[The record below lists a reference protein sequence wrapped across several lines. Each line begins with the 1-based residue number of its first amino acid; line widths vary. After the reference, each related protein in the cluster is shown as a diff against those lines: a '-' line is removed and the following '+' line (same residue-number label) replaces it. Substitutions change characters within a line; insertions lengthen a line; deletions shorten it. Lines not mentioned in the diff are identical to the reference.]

1 MPYRKFVLAPRSLLW
16 RTFFLIGIVI
26 LLSIS
31 VWFFV
36 FERMEREPRA
46 QQLGQMLVSIVN
58 LTRAALVNADPLLRL
73 ALLRDLSEQEGIRIY
88 PAEAADRVAPIHDSH
103 MFEIVETQLKRDLG
117 PRTRLVGERE
127 GVPGIWVSFQ
137 IDPED
142 PEDLFWVMLP
152 RDRFQ
157 RVRTLEWIGWTAA
170 AGLLALIAAFLI
182 VRHMAHPL
190 AAMANAARY
199 VGRGELPQP
208 LPETGPEEF
217 QEVSRAFNQMSVD
230 LAQLE
235 SDRALVLAGVSHDLR
250 TPLARLR
257 LGIEL
262 SGAPAEDIDAMSADI
277 EEMDRILAQFLD
289 FARGSAEEPISEVD
303 AYGLLEELAA
313 SYQRRNFA
321 VSLLPGQPVVKFP
334 GRPKALRRALANL
347 IDNALRYAGRE
358 QTIDL
363 AIARTGGYLHLEV
376 LDRGPGIA
384 PDQVERLKRPFTR
397 LEAARTDARGSG
409 LGLAIVERIARAHGG
424 RLELRPRE
432 GGGLRAELV
441 LSMAEAGTK

>member
-1 MPYRKFVLAPRSLLW
+1 MRYRKLVLAPRSLLW
-16 RTFFLIGIVI
+16 RTFVLIGTVI

-36 FERMEREPRA
+36 FERLEREPRA
-46 QQLGQMLVSIVN
+46 QQLGQMLVSVVN
-58 LTRAALVNADPLLRL
+58 LTRAALVNADPLLRI

-88 PAEAADRVAPIHDSH
+88 PAEASDRVKPIRDSR
-103 MFEIVETQLKRDLG
+103 MFEIVEMQLKRDLG
-117 PRTRLVGERE
+117 PRTQLVGERE

-142 PEDLFWVMLP
+142 PEDMFWVMLP

-157 RVRTLEWIGWTAA
+157 RVRTLEWIGWTIA

-182 VRHMAHPL
+182 VRHMAQPL
-190 AAMANAARY
+190 ASIANAARL

-262 SGAPAEDIDAMSADI
+262 SGAPPEDVDAMSADI
-277 EEMDRILAQFLD
+277 DEMDRILSQFLD
-289 FARGSAEEPISEVD
+289 FARGSAEEPMAEVD
-303 AYGLLEELAA
+303 ALALLEELAA
-313 SYQRRNFA
+313 SYQRRNFD
-321 VSLLPGQPVVKFP
+321 VSVLPNQPSIHFN
-334 GRPKALRRALANL
+334 GRAKALRRALANL
-347 IDNALRYAGRE
+347 IDNALRYAGSE
-358 QTIDL
+358 SPIEL
-363 AIARTGGYLHLEV
+363 SIARVGSYVQLGV
-376 LDRGPGIA
+376 LDRGPGI
-384 PDQVERLKRPFTR
+384 PPEEVERLKRPFTR
-397 LEAARTDARGSG
+397 LEAARTDAKGSG
-409 LGLAIVERIARAHGG
+409 LGLAIVERVARAHGG
-424 RLELRPRE
+424 RLELKPRE

-441 LSMAEAGTK
+441 LSVAEAGTK